1 MARPEKVRLGEILV
15 QQNLLT
21 SEQLKLALD
30 EQKRSGRKLGR
41 VFIEQGYVTE
51 EEISEAL
58 AKQLRIAYIN
68 LKYYNLRPEVAQ
80 KLPETQARRFRA
92 IVLEDSDR
100 TFKVGMA
107 DPTDLNAYDEITRIL
122 KRDIEVAVVTES
134 QLLESVDRI
143 YRRTGEISGLA
154 QELGEVFRQPLR
166 QRRHQHALLAPRAL
180 FRLGQ

>member
-21 SEQLKLALD
+21 PEQLKLALD

-58 AKQLRIAYIN
+58 AKQLQVPYIN
-68 LKYYNLRPEVAQ
+68 LKYYNIKPEVVQ

-92 IVLEDSDR
+92 IVLDHFDMSLGLGLGKLAGKAFRIGHLGDINDLTLCGALCGVEMGFALAGVPHKDR
-100 TFKVGMA
+100 KSTR
-107 DPTDLNAYDEITRIL
+107 LNSSHI
-122 KRDIEVAVVTES
+122 
-134 QLLESVDRI
+134 
-143 YRRTGEISGLA
+143 
-154 QELGEVFRQPLR
+154 PLSR
-166 QRRHQHALLAPRAL
+166 MPSSA
-180 FRLGQ
+180 